1 MSVLSTH
8 TGSAALTW
16 WMTGLSGAGK
26 STLAQAW
33 AQQLRQLNHPVCILD
48 GDELRSG
55 LSQDLGFSPEDRE
68 EQMRRVAEIAKIL
81 NQSGIC
87 CIVALI
93 SPTLHGRN
101 KAREIIGAARM
112 REVYL
117 STPLEICQQR
127 DVKGLYQQAR
137 QQPGLQLTGV
147 RAPYQAPINP
157 DFSIDTSVLTLE
169 QALAQLMTSL
179 P

>member
-1 MSVLSTH
+1 MSVQNTLPVRQP
-8 TGSAALTW
+8 LTW

-33 AQQLRQLNHPVCILD
+33 AQQLRQLQYPVCVLD

-81 NQSGIC
+81 NQSGIF

-93 SPTLHGRN
+93 SPTLLGRS
-101 KAREIIGAARM
+101 KARTIIGADRM

-117 STPLEICQQR
+117 STPLEVCQQR
-127 DVKGLYQQAR
+127 DVKGLYQQAK
-137 QQPGLQLTGV
+137 QEPGMQLTGV
-147 RAPYQAPINP
+147 RAPYQAPVHP
-157 DFSIDTSVLTLE
+157 DFTIDTSQQNIE
-169 QALAQLMTSL
+169 QGIAYLMSSL
-179 P
+179 S

>member
-1 MSVLSTH
+1 MPIQATLSISH
-8 TGSAALTW
+8 PLTW

-26 STLAQAW
+26 STVAQAW
-33 AQQLRQLNHPVCILD
+33 AQHLRGLHYPVCVLD

-68 EQMRRVAEIAKIL
+68 EQMRRVAEMAKIL
-81 NQSGIC
+81 NHSGIF

-93 SPTLHGRN
+93 SPTRQGRD
-101 KAREIIGAARM
+101 KARSIIGADKM

-127 DVKGLYQQAR
+127 DVKGLYQRAR
-137 QQPGLQLTGV
+137 LQPTLQLTGV
-147 RAPYQAPINP
+147 GAPYQAPLNP
-157 DFSIDTSVLTLE
+157 EFTIDTSQLSLA
-169 QALAQLMTSL
+169 QALELLNSSL
-179 P
+179 S

>member
-1 MSVLSTH
+1 MSVLSTPH
-8 TGSAALTW
+8 IDTALTW

-33 AQQLRQLNHPVCILD
+33 AQHLRQLHYPVCILD
-48 GDELRSG
+48 GDELRNG
-55 LSQDLGFSPEDRE
+55 LSKDLGFSPEDRE

-81 NQSGIC
+81 NQSGIF

-93 SPTLHGRN
+93 SPTLQGRN
-101 KAREIIGAARM
+101 NARALIGTDNM

-117 STPLEICQQR
+117 STPLEVCQQR
-127 DVKGLYQQAR
+127 DVKGLYQQAK

-147 RAPYQAPINP
+147 RAPYQAPLHP
-157 DFSIDTSVLTLE
+157 EFTIDTSVLTLE